1 MSAYI
6 SQVFLVIA
14 VGTVGYYVDKSTDQ
28 SLSKAG
34 RGLIDMG
41 YYGRQEFFLFATA
54 VAFFVAVFSII
65 IAITG
70 LHERSTWAAAV
81 SFLRSLYV

>member
-14 VGTVGYYVDKSTDQ
+14 VGTVGFYVDKSQ
-28 SLSKAG
+28 SLSKTG
-34 RGLIDMG
+34 SGLIDMG
-41 YYGRQEFFLFATA
+41 YDGRQEFFLFATV

-65 IAITG
+65 IAIIG
-70 LHERSTWAAAV
+70 LHERPTWAVAV
-81 SFLRSLYV
+81 SF